1 MNMQVRQAKLTPTLV
16 KERLAET
23 FVSQNRNGRII
34 LAGDAAHAHSVNG
47 GQGLNTGLSD
57 SFGLGWRLGYVLA
70 HANEL
75 QPGAAHKI
83 IASFDT
89 ERRQVA
95 GQVIS
100 VAARLVRDTQH
111 EGEQYVGNVEKHAA
125 YITGMGI
132 TYSGLESEIVQES
145 GTGAWKAGNPCP
157 DFDLVAAGDSTPKRL
172 YSSVPYGN
180 FLFLVKGDITDHV
193 GKFGKLVTDIKLV
206 PTNAIQGSTGGDKA
220 LVYGTDFV
228 ADDDSFTAAVVRPD
242 MYVGYSGSVDG
253 AVKYLEQL
261 IAPAK

>member
-1 MNMQVRQAKLTPTLV
+1 
-16 KERLAET
+16 
-23 FVSQNRNGRII
+23 VSQSRNGRII

-75 QPGAAHKI
+75 QPGAAHNI

-89 ERRQVA
+89 ERRKVA
-95 GQVIS
+95 GNVIS

-145 GTGAWKAGNPCP
+145 GTGAWKAGNPAP
-157 DFDLVAAGDSTPKRL
+157 DFDVVIAGDATPATPKRL
-172 YSSVPYGN
+172 YSSVKYGN
-180 FLFLVKGDITDHV
+180 FLFLVKGDTSDHV

-206 PTNAIQGSTGGDKA
+206 PKHAIQEKAGGDKA

-242 MYVGYSGSVDG
+242 MYIGYSGSVDG

>member
-1 MNMQVRQAKLTPTLV
+1 M
-16 KERLAET
+16 
-23 FVSQNRNGRII
+23 SQNRNGRII

-89 ERRQVA
+89 ERRKVA
-95 GQVIS
+95 GDVIS

-111 EGEQYVGNVEKHAA
+111 EGQQYVGNVEKHAA

-132 TYSGLESEIVQES
+132 TYSGLESEIVQEG

-157 DFDLVAAGDSTPKRL
+157 DFDLVVAGDSTPKRL
-172 YSSVPYGN
+172 YNAVKYGS

-206 PTNAIQGSTGGDKA
+206 PKHAIEGSAGGDKA
-220 LVYGTDFV
+220 LVYATDFV

-261 IAPAK
+261 FTTAK